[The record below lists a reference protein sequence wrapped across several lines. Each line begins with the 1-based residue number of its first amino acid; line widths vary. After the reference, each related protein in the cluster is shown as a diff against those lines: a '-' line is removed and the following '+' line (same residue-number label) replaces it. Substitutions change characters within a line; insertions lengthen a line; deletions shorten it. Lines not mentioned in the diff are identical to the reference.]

1 MNVVD
6 CLAIAP
12 YYLTLFFF
20 PDPEIQAKFFF
31 NTGKNDNFTSIE
43 NFMIVFIWTRKQLF
57 IIIQKNDIE

>member
-20 PDPEIQAKFFF
+20 PDPEIQVS
-31 NTGKNDNFTSIE
+31 TSTTVEDIYSTASPDMEVSIQNIE
-43 NFMIVFIWTRKQLF
+43 IGDINAVFVGS
-57 IIIQKNDIE
+57 